1 MKPALSYHSTVVPK
15 QWQQLPQGELMAK
28 AIEGQLSQWW
38 PKIFGYHLL
47 KVGSL
52 SCALDTSACAI
63 KHQINLTEQA
73 EQASVVAEPD
83 ALPFLEQSIDAVLL
97 AHCLE
102 FYPDPHHIVR
112 EAHRVLMPDGYL
124 LLSGYNP
131 LSSAGLMKLWP
142 GVKQQLPWAGRF
154 FTPSRVKDWLHLLGF
169 EVMYEQR
176 FFWSS
181 LLGKHKPDSRWQ
193 QWCETYLGYF
203 GASYLL
209 VARKRVLPLTPIRP
223 KWQRTPA
230 FQTSVKGISARQG
243 LYHD

>member
-1 MKPALSYHSTVVPK
+1 MKPALSYHSTTIPR

-28 AIEGQLSQWW
+28 AIELQLSQWW

-52 SCALDTSACAI
+52 SSALDTSASSI
-63 KHQINLTEQA
+63 KHQIKLNELVD
-73 EQASVVAEPD
+73 QASVVAEPD
-83 ALPFLEQSIDAVLL
+83 ALPFFEHSIDAVLL

-131 LSSAGLMKLWP
+131 ISSAGLMKLWP

-181 LLGKHKPDSRWQ
+181 LLGHHNPESRWQ
-193 QWCETYLGYF
+193 KWCETYLGYF

-223 KWQRTPA
+223 KWQRTSA
-230 FQTSVKGISARQG
+230 FQTAVKGISARQG